1 METNNKNSELNTTYI
16 DDFLKNKKDTV
27 EKLSPFDRLKVK
39 FKLEQTIEK
48 NPIPPV
54 SKRSE

>member
-27 EKLSPFDRLKVK
+27 EKLSSSDRLKVK

-48 NPIPPV
+48 NSFPLV

>member
-27 EKLSPFDRLKVK
+27 EKLSLFDRVKVK
-39 FKLEQTIEK
+39 YKLEQTIEK
-48 NPIPPV
+48 NSFPLV
-54 SKRSE
+54 SNRSE